1 MNYIEEGKKP
11 PKCKSVIS
19 TPEELVEALRPLI
32 GQTIPMTG
40 KSRTDGSNF
49 RKIVTNHLLSNYMP
63 EAADEYEIVP
73 PKQKGVPAFLRE
85 YIDTYIVT
93 NNISKVV
100 SKISRPAKG
109 RLLYYSILGGNFG

>member
-32 GQTIPMTG
+32 GQAIPMTG

-63 EAADEYEIVP
+63 EAIWRIPRGYRCDCSDS
-73 PKQKGVPAFLRE
+73 G
-85 YIDTYIVT
+85 D
-93 NNISKVV
+93 
-100 SKISRPAKG
+100 
-109 RLLYYSILGGNFG
+109 